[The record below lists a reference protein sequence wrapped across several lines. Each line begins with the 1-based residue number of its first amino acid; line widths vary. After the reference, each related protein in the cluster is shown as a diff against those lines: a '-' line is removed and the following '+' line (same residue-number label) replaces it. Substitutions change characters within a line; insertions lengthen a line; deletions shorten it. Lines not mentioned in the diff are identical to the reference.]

1 MLDNGIEILKQVED
15 SRYLRD
21 GTRQA
26 FIRIEFMVDKH
37 GPFVE
42 RVDKDGFTAVTRDMK
57 LNDFARE
64 IRTS

>member
-1 MLDNGIEILKQVED
+1 MLDSGIEVLKQVED
-15 SRYLRD
+15 ARYNRD
-21 GTRQA
+21 GTRTA

-42 RVDKDGFTAVTRDMK
+42 RIDKDGFTATMRDMK

-64 IRTS
+64 VRTP

>member
-1 MLDNGIEILKQVED
+1 MLDAGIEILKQVED
-15 SRYLRD
+15 ARYLRD

-26 FIRIEFMVDKH
+26 FIRIEFMVDQH

-42 RVDKDGFTAVTRDMK
+42 RVDKDGFTATTRDMK

-64 IRTS
+64 VRTT

>member
-1 MLDNGIEILKQVED
+1 MLDKGIEITRQVED
-15 SRYLRD
+15 ARYLRD

-26 FIRIEFMVDKH
+26 FIRVEFVVDQH

-42 RVDKDGFTAVTRDMK
+42 RFDKDGFSGAVRDMK

-64 IRTS
+64 VRTS